1 MGDASEVGSSS
12 SSGEELDSKP
22 AASLQAMESPPQPKE
37 TLERNRMDRHKRTAE
52 GPRTLIKKRYRSG
65 IPPALHSQSGQTS
78 SKLADT
84 VAEKT
89 APAAAAKKP
98 KGIDTGT
105 SLAISGD
112 SAHDPSA
119 SLLGIP
125 PAVGTFPGISSLAGS
140 SFAQYP
146 FGWQQHATQATPVGP
161 LGSTIYPAGL
171 SAQELLLQEQMRR
184 NRYAMLMAQ
193 LAAAD
198 APRMDQMQP
207 TTTQNDLLRRFLSLP
222 NMVQAEYWGNSSGL
236 GGTGIDNLASEAALV
251 DQYRRQLLQ
260 QQLQQQPQQ
269 QLHQT
274 QRRSMID
281 DNLEHSRPPP
291 PPQERRP
298 VELSR
303 RDDARALMPI
313 PSVAR
318 RPADGEQ
325 EVELPPCIDEVFIPP
340 LASRRTF
347 PLGIDEDSNWLSEFH
362 CFVRAELIEV
372 FQASHEDVKT
382 RNASVTYKQI
392 GLRCRHCA
400 HRTGN
405 SKAGR
410 SSAFPSSIRQIYQS
424 FTMMLRDHF
433 PNCDAIQ
440 GDVGKQYVLLKD
452 KPSQGATDSKR
463 YWVYSGLKIGMAD
476 SKEGIYMTTETRM
489 AGLASL
495 PFGVDPNT
503 PWGDDSY
510 ANIPLV
516 QPADREDA
524 SEFLYLLMSQVQPVR
539 LTEAECIGNRRSLRV
554 GLPGFACKYCCEQR
568 RLGLCRMFPA
578 RRRTLPTKI
587 FDFYDHIRRCPLCPL
602 SVKAALTAAKQ
613 QSDENLQHITDQGQH
628 RRFYDRIWSRLGHE
642 SSST

>member
-1 MGDASEVGSSS
+1 MGDSSEVGSSS
-12 SSGEELDSKP
+12 GEETDSKP
-22 AASLQAMESPPQPKE
+22 KASLQAMESPPQPKE
-37 TLERNRMDRHKRTAE
+37 TLERNRMTGQKRTAE
-52 GPRTLIKKRYRSG
+52 GPRSLIKKRYRSG
-65 IPPALHSQSGQTS
+65 IPPARHPQSGQSS
-78 SKLADT
+78 SKLFNSAAVT
-84 VAEKT
+84 I

-98 KGIDTGT
+98 ERIHTGT
-105 SLAISGD
+105 SAISED
-112 SAHDPSA
+112 SARDPSA
-119 SLLGIP
+119 SLLGIQP
-125 PAVGTFPGISSLAGS
+125 PVGTFPSIPSLAGS
-140 SFAQYP
+140 TFAQYP
-146 FGWQQHATQATPVGP
+146 IGWQQLAMQATPVGP
-161 LGSTIYPAGL
+161 RGRTMPETLYPVGL
-171 SAQELLLQEQMRR
+171 SAQEFLLQDQMRR

-193 LAAAD
+193 LAATD
-198 APRMDQMQP
+198 APPIDQMQP
-207 TTTQNDLLRRFLSLP
+207 MTTRQNDLLRRFLSFP
-222 NMVQAEYWGNSSGL
+222 STAQGENWGNSSRF
-236 GGTGIDNLASEAALV
+236 GGSGIGNLASEALV
-251 DQYRRQLLQ
+251 DQYRRQLLPQ
-260 QQLQQQPQQ
+260 QLHQQLQQ
-269 QLHQT
+269 T
-274 QRRSMID
+274 QRHSMID
-281 DNLEHSRPPP
+281 DNLEHRRPPP

-303 RDDARALMPI
+303 HDNARALMPI

-318 RPADGEQ
+318 RPTSDEQ
-325 EVELPPCIDEVFIPP
+325 DPELPPCIDATVIPP
-340 LASRRTF
+340 LGSRRTF

-372 FQASHEDVKT
+372 FQASHEEVNA
-382 RNASVTYKQI
+382 RNSSIVYKQI

-440 GDVGKQYVLLKD
+440 GEVGKQYILLKD

-476 SKEGIYMTTETRM
+476 SKEGIYMTKETRM

-510 ANIPLV
+510 ANVSLV
-516 QPADREDA
+516 EPTDREDV
-524 SEFLYLLMSQVQPVR
+524 SDFLYLLMSQVQPVR

-554 GLPGFACKYCCEQR
+554 GLPGFACKFCCEHR

-587 FDFYDHIRRCPLCPL
+587 LDFYDHIRRCPLCPP
-602 SVKAALTAAKQ
+602 SVKAALAAGKE
-613 QSDENLQHITDQGQH
+613 QSDENFQQTTDQGQH
-628 RRFYDRIWSRLGHE
+628 RRFYDRVWTRLGHE